1 MSKHQVCSC
10 GQTEDPR
17 TRELTEWI
25 AAHRDEPGVALPAL
39 QKAQEIYGFLPVEAQ
54 RIVAG
59 ELGKPLSEIYGI
71 ATFYSMFSLT
81 PKGRNHISVCLG
93 TACYVKGG
101 GHIYELLQQKLG
113 IEGGGCLGLC
123 GSGPNVII
131 FPEGTIYS
139 HVQNEDAARIVSEHL
154 LKGGRVEDLLYD
166 ENQATG
172 AVRCLEETDFFQ
184 KQTRI
189 ALRNCGVIDPQSIE
203 EYIAR
208 DGYAALYKALT
219 EMTPVGV
226 IETVLNSGL
235 RGRGG
240 AGVSVG
246 RD

>member
-1 MSKHQVCSC
+1 MYRGYIMVCSGPNC
-10 GQTEDPR
+10 GR
-17 TRELTEWI
+17 TSGRL
-25 AAHRDEPGVALPAL
+25 ADEFDVQIKMAGLR
-39 QKAQEIYGFLPVEAQ
+39 KEIQVI
-54 RIVAG
+54 R
-59 ELGKPLSEIYGI
+59 
-71 ATFYSMFSLT
+71 
-81 PKGRNHISVCLG
+81 
-93 TACYVKGG
+93 
-101 GHIYELLQQKLG
+101 
-113 IEGGGCLGLC
+113 GGCLGLC

-219 EMTPVGV
+219 EMTPDGV

-235 RGRGG
+235 RGRALLTYQIDPVKCRGCTACARACTAG
-240 AGVSVG
+240 AIMGSVKNPHKIDNEKYIKCGSRIEKCRFDAVS
-246 RD
+246 RT